1 MLPLTLILSDHL
13 NDCTV
18 TSQRVSNILRR
29 TSYSLVRLMLILS
42 RVSHCS
48 ALRDWPTRLG
58 RRWVGGALLMASR
71 VCVCVCVCVWSSE
84 GVCVWSSG
92 VCVSSEG
99 VGVNGR
105 IYRAYYFIKD
115 LLHSDISRRLLDLI
129 NSQNSRQ
136 TSRNTAL

>member
-1 MLPLTLILSDHL
+1 M
-13 NDCTV
+13 
-18 TSQRVSNILRR
+18 
-29 TSYSLVRLMLILS
+29 
-42 RVSHCS
+42 
-48 ALRDWPTRLG
+48 
-58 RRWVGGALLMASR
+58 
-71 VCVCVCVCVWSSE
+71 
-84 GVCVWSSG
+84 WSSG

>member
-1 MLPLTLILSDHL
+1 M
-13 NDCTV
+13 
-18 TSQRVSNILRR
+18 
-29 TSYSLVRLMLILS
+29 
-42 RVSHCS
+42 
-48 ALRDWPTRLG
+48 
-58 RRWVGGALLMASR
+58 
-71 VCVCVCVCVWSSE
+71 CVCVC
-84 GVCVWSSG
+84 GVVRGCVWSSG